1 MFTIQLK
8 AYLFCDLS
16 PACLDLALIIRLT
29 IQAYDSV
36 HHQLNYH
43 QYLNSI
49 LKTRCKVPAS
59 NCQASGLA
67 LQSTFV
73 EVIGASCSNV
83 HKNGSLISFPLLRYE
98 N

>member
-1 MFTIQLK
+1 MFTTQLK

-16 PACLDLALIIRLT
+16 PACLDLALITRLT
-29 IQAYDSV
+29 TQAYDSV
-36 HHQLNYH
+36 HHQHNHH
-43 QYLNSI
+43 QQLNSI
-49 LKTRCKVPAS
+49 LETSCKVPAS

-67 LQSTFV
+67 LQSTFN

-83 HKNGSLISFPLLRYE
+83 HKNGSLISFPPLRYK